1 MYNSVN
7 KFIIYNIK
15 IAKGGIIMIVE
26 DIDITDTISLQLNME
41 DDEFVIKLY
50 EISKECGYK
59 EQIVYRC
66 DRADTS
72 LDEMI
77 HHTRGAYNYIINNAK
92 NNK

>member
-1 MYNSVN
+1 
-7 KFIIYNIK
+7 
-15 IAKGGIIMIVE
+15 MIVE

-66 DRADTS
+66 TRADTS
-72 LDEMI
+72 FDEMI
-77 HHTRGAYNYIINNAK
+77 HHTRGAYNYIINHAK